1 MILHPLLAK
10 LRNQASGRNEN
21 KTVYLNMRKSQ
32 LTTGQKVYVVNVGHF
47 VSLSV
52 FTVALRN
59 YFFNMISYDL
69 EVILGK
75 LDDTGFM
82 GTFIDDSWE
91 ELATELV
98 AVSNPFPKMT
108 KALAEDIL
116 KESLLFY
123 GRYGQFEL
131 GHFEASY
138 ERGKVFNECGE
149 LAREFI
155 KKKFPHL
162 IDNES

>member
-1 MILHPLLAK
+1 
-10 LRNQASGRNEN
+10 
-21 KTVYLNMRKSQ
+21 MRKSQ
-32 LTTGQKVYVVNVGHF
+32 LTTGQNVYVVNVGHF

-69 EVILGK
+69 EVILSK
-75 LDDTGFM
+75 ASIETM
-82 GTFIDDSWE
+82 KHFIDDSWE

-123 GRYGQFEL
+123 GRYGQFEH

-149 LAREFI
+149 LAREFVT
-155 KKKFPHL
+155 KKFPHL

>member
-1 MILHPLLAK
+1 MLAK
-10 LRNQASGRNEN
+10 LRNQVSGRNEN

-52 FTVALRN
+52 FAVALRN
-59 YFFNMISYDL
+59 YFYNMISYDL
-69 EVILGK
+69 EVILSK

-123 GRYGQFEL
+123 GRYGQFEH